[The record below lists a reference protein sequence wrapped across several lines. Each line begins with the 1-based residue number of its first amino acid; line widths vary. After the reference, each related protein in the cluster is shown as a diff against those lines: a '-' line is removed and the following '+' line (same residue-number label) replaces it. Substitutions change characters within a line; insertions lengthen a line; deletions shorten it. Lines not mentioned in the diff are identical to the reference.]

1 MAGKLL
7 IMNTEQQ
14 KHILSKSSF
23 IKGVQCPKAVYL
35 HYFFPAWR
43 DKLSA
48 AQLAKFN
55 RGHKVGELARQLFP
69 GGKDASRL
77 GRKRTADMVAQTD
90 TLIKAG
96 EKVIYEAAFIHE
108 GILAILDILVN
119 TDGKWYGY
127 EVKSSA
133 KVSAIYELDAS
144 LQHYVITKSGLALED
159 LQIIYINEHYRREG
173 SLDLQQLFLR
183 KSVLHMAHYNEPF
196 IRLKVDELKQVLAQ
210 DTIPQREIGTHCN
223 EPYPCEF
230 KGACWQHVPKS
241 NTVFDI
247 EGLSERK
254 KFDLYY
260 NGILHLDKV
269 QENVL
274 DSWQQKLQVQSALT
288 GKKVVLKEQLQAFNQ
303 SLTYPRYYFHI
314 ESIKEAI
321 PRYQFTQPYQQV
333 PYMFSLH
340 YQAAPGAQIRQISFI
355 TAPEQE
361 PLELLLEDFLKY
373 TSKPGLIL
381 VYNIIDCTDLL
392 RSCLKASAG
401 KEAELKERVERFMDL
416 ADPFEQKFFYHP
428 AMTGKAGKDA
438 VMNALLNIS
447 GSGRVY
453 DSLKAS
459 QAFTDYRDVPNLFS
473 NSEQL
478 NVLQDYVSRQSA
490 LLIRL
495 AEFLERE
502 TR

>member
-1 MAGKLL
+1 
-7 IMNTEQQ
+7 MNTEQQ

-35 HYFFPAWR
+35 HYFHPSWR

-77 GRKRTADMVAQTD
+77 GRKRTTEMVAQTE
-90 TLIKAG
+90 TLIKGG
-96 EKVIYEAAFIHE
+96 EKVVYEAAFIHE

-119 TDGKWYGY
+119 KDGKWYGY
-127 EVKSSA
+127 EVKSSV
-133 KVSAIYELDAS
+133 KVSATYELDAS
-144 LQHYVITKSGLALED
+144 LQHYVITRSGLALED
-159 LQIIYINEHYRREG
+159 LQIIYINEHYQREG
-173 SLDLQQLFLR
+173 ALDLQQLFAR
-183 KSVLHMAHYNEPF
+183 KSVLHIAHYNEPF
-196 IRLKVDELKQVLAQ
+196 IRLKINELKQVLAQ
-210 DTIPQREIGTHCN
+210 NTIPEREIGTHCN

-230 KGACWQHVPKS
+230 KGTCWQHIPKS

-247 EGLSERK
+247 EGLAERK

-260 NGILHLDKV
+260 NGVLHLDKV

-274 DSWQQKLQVQSALT
+274 DSWQQKLQAQAALT
-288 GKKVVLKEQLQAFNQ
+288 GKKVVLKEQLQAFNR
-303 SLTYPRYYFHI
+303 SLTYPRYYFHV
-314 ESIKEAI
+314 EATKEAV

-340 YQAAPGAQIRQISFI
+340 YQAAPGAQLRQISFI

-381 VYNIIDCTDLL
+381 VYNIINCTDLL

-401 KEAELKERVERFMDL
+401 KEAGLEERLERFVDL

-428 AMTGKAGKDA
+428 AMAGKADKDT
-438 VMNALLNIS
+438 VMNALFDIS
-447 GSGRVY
+447 GSAGVY
-453 DSLKAS
+453 NSLKAS
-459 QAFTDYRDVPNLFS
+459 QAFVNYRDVPDLFS
-473 NSEQL
+473 TGEQK
-478 NVLQDYVSRQSA
+478 NALQNYVSRQSGS
-490 LLIRL
+490 LIRL

-502 TR
+502 SG